1 MSAASALKGAARV
14 EADLAVVGAGP
25 AGIAAVVA
33 ATRAGRRVA
42 LLDAGLTPGGQI
54 WRHAPGKAAPG
65 EARQWIDRLT
75 NSSFVGLYGTS
86 VVDLH
91 RADRGS
97 GFTLLAERA
106 TTACRVDARAVVL
119 ATGARER
126 FLPFKG
132 WTLPGVFGV
141 GGAQALLKMGTTVAG
156 KRVVV
161 AGSGPLLLPV
171 AASLSRA
178 GARLALVAEQ
188 AAPAAVRR
196 FAISLWRRP
205 DLLRRAVGYRAAF
218 ARTRYATGTWVTAA
232 EGDTQV
238 ERVVVT
244 DGRRSRTIA
253 CDLLCVA
260 YGLVPNTELARLAGC
275 VIDRGVVAVDELQQ
289 TSVPGIYCAGEPTGI
304 GGVDVALVEGQI
316 AGSAATGITG
326 LDRLFASR
334 SRLRRDAARMEH
346 TFVPRDE
353 LRVACTDD
361 TIVCRCEDV
370 SRGALDPAWSTR
382 QAKLYTRAGM
392 GPCQGRI
399 CGAALEFLFGWTSDS
414 VRAPIEPMLLST
426 FLADASPLPGAPTL
440 DQGAT

>member
-1 MSAASALKGAARV
+1 MSAALALKGAARV
-14 EADLAVVGAGP
+14 ETDLAVVGAGP
-25 AGIAAVVA
+25 AGIAAVIA

-42 LLDAGLTPGGQI
+42 VLDAGLGPGGQI
-54 WRHAPGKAAPG
+54 WRHAPGTAAPG
-65 EARQWIDRLT
+65 EARQWIERLT
-75 NSSFVGLYGTS
+75 SSPFVGLYGTC

-91 RADRGS
+91 RAERGN
-97 GFTLLAERA
+97 GFTVLAERG
-106 TTACRVDARAVVL
+106 TAPCLVDTRAVVL

-141 GGAQALLKMGTTVAG
+141 GGAQALLKMGSTVAG

-188 AAPAAVRR
+188 AESGAVRR
-196 FAISLWRRP
+196 FAASLWRRP
-205 DLLRRAVGYRAAF
+205 NLLRRAVAYRAAF

-232 EGDTQV
+232 EGDAQLQ
-238 ERVVVT
+238 RVVVT
-244 DGRRSRTIA
+244 DGRRTRTIT

-260 YGLVPNTELARLAGC
+260 YGLVPSTELARLAGC
-275 VIDRGVVAVDELQQ
+275 AIERGVVAVDELQQ
-289 TSVPGIYCAGEPTGI
+289 TSVPGIYCAGEPTGV
-304 GGVDVALVEGQI
+304 GGVDLALVEGEI
-316 AGSAATGITG
+316 AGSAAASLTGRE
-326 LDRLFASR
+326 RLFAAR
-334 SRLRRDAARMEH
+334 TRLRRDAAAMER
-346 TFVPRDE
+346 TFAPRDE
-353 LRVACTDD
+353 LRGACTDD

-370 SRGALDPAWSTR
+370 SRGVLDPTWSTR

-399 CGAALEFLFGWTSDS
+399 CGAALEFLFGWSSDS

-426 FLADASPLPGAPTL
+426 FLADASPLTGAPTF